1 MNESFRVRSPATI
14 VILATH
20 SGRPVTCLP
29 ECTKPPST
37 RDGAGAV
44 GARFPDRSA
53 RASSAKILV
62 AVDERATRRWAGEND
77 RLEFGQEASPSHERP
92 ARGSRGH
99 NPVGGCR
106 LPQEARKRFSA
117 GRPIP
122 ERAKEVLA
130 VLPGPGPAALAGWR
144 AGLKSVRKQP
154 HDPPVAARRLRAP
167 GRDSRV
173 ESASSGRY
181 KKTCGGRRFY

>member
-1 MNESFRVRSPATI
+1 MNESFRVRCPATI

-20 SGRPVTCLP
+20 SGWPVTCLP

-37 RDGAGAV
+37 RDSAGA
-44 GARFPDRSA
+44 ARDFQTGPRV
-53 RASSAKILV
+53 RRPRKFLV

-106 LPQEARKRFSA
+106 LPQEARRRFSA

-130 VLPGPGPAALAGWR
+130 VLPGPSPAAPAGWR

-154 HDPPVAARRLRAP
+154 YDPPVAARRRRAP

-173 ESASSGRY
+173 ESASN
-181 KKTCGGRRFY
+181 